1 MREAP
6 AEPYQGSGDCKG
18 EVVSSVWGS
27 DGRTAAGWVLESN
40 TRAPSVATTV
50 NRDGLREEGHTDNQK
65 YVLMS
70 QEELRGKKRLQEM
83 LDGDVHI

>member
-1 MREAP
+1 MRLP
-6 AEPYQGSGDCKG
+6 RSPVK
-18 EVVSSVWGS
+18 
-27 DGRTAAGWVLESN
+27 
-40 TRAPSVATTV
+40 TREL